1 VLSLAILKLAGQCR
15 KKAVD
20 ESDLYCIAVMQCSI
34 RKNASK
40 PSLTAICD
48 VAAWQRE
55 RYL

>member
-1 VLSLAILKLAGQCR
+1 MLSLAMLKLVGQCR